1 MDYAQ
6 IIRKKIN
13 KKSDRPKILLEDL
26 LESVSSYLKK
36 SDLEFIKKAHEYG
49 ETAHE
54 NQTRMSGEPYI
65 CHPLSVALILSKMR
79 MDKQTISAAL
89 LHDVVED
96 TNITLVDI
104 EKIFDK
110 EVASLVD
117 SVSKIDQIKYENK
130 AEAQAETFRKMIL
143 AMVKDIRVI
152 LIKLSDRLH
161 NMRTLE
167 HLPDKKGKSKQERHW
182 ISTRL

>member
-13 KKSDRPKILLEDL
+13 KKSDRPKILLDEL

-36 SDLEFIKKAHEYG
+36 SDLRFIKKAYEYG
-49 ETAHE
+49 ASAHE
-54 NQTRMSGEPYI
+54 NQIRMSGEPYI

-96 TNITLVDI
+96 L
-104 EKIFDK
+104 
-110 EVASLVD
+110 SL
-117 SVSKIDQIKYENK
+117 IHI
-130 AEAQAETFRKMIL
+130 
-143 AMVKDIRVI
+143 
-152 LIKLSDRLH
+152 
-161 NMRTLE
+161 
-167 HLPDKKGKSKQERHW
+167 
-182 ISTRL
+182 